1 MPWRIES
8 DNPECDGYA
17 VVKEGTDEVV
27 GCHDT
32 REQAL
37 AHQRALYASEPDAE
51 DAAPAPAGKAGLHL
65 VGAVKAIAEGA
76 QFEGWASTSDLDR
89 QGDVVEPSAF
99 ARSLPAFLRNGPIFW
114 AHAEAYDPLAKPI
127 GKAVDGRIER
137 DGLWIRAKWASTPE
151 AEEVRSLV
159 LDGIVNSLSIGF
171 NPVTMHRDK
180 QTGVNV
186 ITDLDLLEVSVVT
199 IPANPA
205 AVITAAKH
213 LAELPP
219 RVRRNRVITRLR

>member
-1 MPWRIES
+1 M
-8 DNPECDGYA
+8 D
-17 VVKEGTDEVV
+17 KMM
-27 GCHDT
+27 
-32 REQAL
+32 
-37 AHQRALYASEPDAE
+37 
-51 DAAPAPAGKAGLHL
+51 L
-65 VGAVKAIAEGA
+65 VGAVKASSTDG
-76 QFEGWASTSDLDR
+76 FEGWASTADLDR

-114 AHAEAYDPLAKPI
+114 AHAEAYDPQAKPI
-127 GKAVDGRIER
+127 GKAVDGRIM
-137 DGLWIRAKWASTPE
+137 DGGLWIAAKWASTAE

-171 NPVTMHRDK
+171 NPVKMRRDAA
-180 QTGVNV
+180 TGVNV

-213 LAELPP
+213 LAELPAAAP
-219 RVRRNRVITRLR
+219 RKRAIARLG